1 MSHTSD
7 SSWERTTSRF
17 FWKFCWITLI
27 FSWVSFSTSVVQLPW
42 DPSAYDSKGK
52 RKLTCKSFHRETIM
66 ISSVFCPSVL
76 PQCTSTISLCWGITV
91 LKGQRNTLGLS
102 SQISPKTCPSLSPT
116 AHAFLSSQPLTTS
129 VEQKLQKNSRS
140 QCPTA
145 PATRT
150 VNPYALL
157 QLMV

>member
-42 DPSAYDSKGK
+42 DPSAYNSKGK
-52 RKLTCKSFHRETIM
+52 RKLTCKLFHRENIM

-76 PQCTSTISLCWGITV
+76 SQCTSTSLCWGIIV
-91 LKGQRNTLGLS
+91 LKGQRSTLGLS

-116 AHAFLSSQPLTTS
+116 ARMFLSSQPLATS
-129 VEQKLQKNSRS
+129 LEQKLQKNSRS
-140 QCPTA
+140 QCPTV
-145 PATRT
+145 PATGT
-150 VNPYALL
+150 VNPCALL
-157 QLMV
+157 